1 MRHLFDFSG
10 DTLVANA
17 TDTSAK
23 RSAANDISSYLTDA
37 QTELD
42 IDGSGDVG
50 ALTDGL
56 LLIRY
61 LFDFRGES
69 LISNAV
75 YVNATRKTAAEIEAY
90 IEARVSA
97 LRFLSK

>member
-17 TDTSAK
+17 TDTSAT
-23 RSAANDISSYLTDA
+23 RSAAGDITTYLTDA

-42 IDGSGDVG
+42 IDGNGDVG

-61 LFDFRGES
+61 LFVFRGES
-69 LISNAV
+69 LISNVVDA
-75 YVNATRKTAAEIEAY
+75 NATRKTAAEIEAY
-90 IEARVSA
+90 IKARVPGS
-97 LRFLSK
+97 

>member
-1 MRHLFDFSG
+1 MILLSLYDLGGGRGIRQLRVPEG
-10 DTLVANA
+10 YGNG
-17 TDTSAK
+17 
-23 RSAANDISSYLTDA
+23 
-37 QTELD
+37 E
-42 IDGSGDVG
+42 VG

-75 YVNATRKTAAEIEAY
+75 DANATRKTAADIVAY
-90 IEARVSA
+90 IEARVPGS
-97 LRFLSK
+97 

>member
-17 TDTSAK
+17 TDTSAT
-23 RSAANDISSYLTDA
+23 RSVASDISSYLTDA
-37 QTELD
+37 RTELD

-69 LISNAV
+69 LISNALDA
-75 YVNATRKTAAEIEAY
+75 NATRKTAEDIEAY
-90 IEARVSA
+90 IAARVPES
-97 LRFLSK
+97 